1 METLARCRCIFDR
14 RQYCTRCRYGKFNI
28 QAGTQFCDKSFSE
41 EIAKGQI
48 SSTSLDRYTCVALAG
63 VSAEYL
69 KFGRAEGGLGDV
81 QQLDALLRAIGVRT
95 ATVETHLRAS
105 LRQRDTLLEIL
116 SGRFWKLLLCNL

>member
-1 METLARCRCIFDR
+1 MQQAAKRECCL
-14 RQYCTRCRYGKFNI
+14 CRYGKFNI

-41 EIAKGQI
+41 EIARGSI
-48 SSTSLDRYTCVALAG
+48 SSVSLDKYTCVALAG

-95 ATVETHLRAS
+95 PAFPTSSIPARGCSQLVTSSVYHNALP
-105 LRQRDTLLEIL
+105 I
-116 SGRFWKLLLCNL
+116 N